1 MTLIFNTMN
10 LCCNAVFREPC
21 RTATGF
27 EGRYPL
33 CNGHHRFDDFNAFGH
48 ERLSG
53 VQVTSG
59 RFI

>member
-10 LCCNAVFREPC
+10 LCCNAVFCEPC
-21 RTATGF
+21 RTVTGF

-33 CNGHHRFDDFNAFGH
+33 CNGHHRFDGLDTSSH

-53 VQVTSG
+53 VQAIVG